1 MNLIPCNAQCRYQVE
16 GCCTLHKAEAVNSVQ
31 KGCVYFVPREKSAKR
46 WAALTNHCFKRLA
59 DSAHTDNLDLIPNA

>member
-31 KGCVYFVPREKSAKR
+31 KGCVYFVPREKRKKMGCANQSLLQTPR
-46 WAALTNHCFKRLA
+46 GQC
-59 DSAHTDNLDLIPNA
+59 AHR

>member
-31 KGCVYFVPREKSAKR
+31 KGCVYFVPREKAQKDGPR
-46 WAALTNHCFKRLA
+46 
-59 DSAHTDNLDLIPNA
+59 

>member
-31 KGCVYFVPREKSAKR
+31 KGCVYFVPREKRKR

-59 DSAHTDNLDLIPNA
+59 TLHTDNLDLIPNA